1 MDVLF
6 VLLTTVPSS
15 LTKLSLLFR
24 QTDYEVVGLQVY
36 SPDSIP
42 LDVDFS
48 SHVVPQSI
56 PDVDL
61 DGAEC

>member
-1 MDVLF
+1 MHVLF
-6 VLLTTVPSS
+6 LLLAIVPSS
-15 LTKLSLLFR
+15 FTQLNLLFR
-24 QTDYEVVGLQVY
+24 QTGYEVVGLQVY
-36 SPDSIP
+36 SPKSIP

-61 DGAEC
+61 HGAEC

>member
-1 MDVLF
+1 MCFFFFWPL
-6 VLLTTVPSS
+6 
-15 LTKLSLLFR
+15 LSLPHSQSSVCYL
-24 QTDYEVVGLQVY
+24 DK
-36 SPDSIP
+36 

-61 DGAEC
+61 HGVEC